1 MLKKHRD
8 GKLWVISGV
17 TEYRRRNCRVE
28 RFLPRRTTKKMLL
41 MTTYVVRNVSFT
53 APA

>member
-17 TEYRRRNCRVE
+17 TEYRVVSLDSVYE
-28 RFLPRRTTKKMLL
+28 RATT
-41 MTTYVVRNVSFT
+41 
-53 APA
+53 